1 MKNGRQTEKFHV
13 LQFLFQIRCL
23 ITEGFADQQYFDTS
37 FDAASS
43 GDNDLIA
50 DTVRG
55 KTVCTGAGDG
65 TRRFFAEADAVLCC
79 GNIMYTAQSLVHIR
93 SNFIPAG

>member
-1 MKNGRQTEKFHV
+1 MT
-13 LQFLFQIRCL
+13 
-23 ITEGFADQQYFDTS
+23 
-37 FDAASS
+37 ASS

-79 GNIMYTAQSLVHIR
+79 GNIMYTA
-93 SNFIPAG
+93 